1 MEPPPGDLLLP
12 INKELEAL
20 ETALRAELTKLPP
33 RLTLRTL
40 CRGDSSSGL
49 VGLCAVLVLVAAA
62 VDARALE
69 FAGAVV
75 LIVICAVVNLIHGVR
90 ERQLFL
96 RERFDRLG
104 RVLRSVRRG
113 ASTPILSVCENAPL
127 NPNAFSIAPVLRGGR
142 WHAMPTNLLVE
153 GDVIA
158 LAHGSVAPCKLLEVG
173 GVGSECGDGS
183 ESGAEQA
190 GTAGRAAGLVASE
203 GGASS
208 AGEVGGDRGG
218 KLRHTYKRGD
228 RIRRREMPQTP
239 HMSLLLSDPELA
251 FATCG
256 SIRRFRLLE
265 TPVASRLKSR
275 LMVATTPDGQL
286 KEVPRRAARDV
297 PSLVKQ
303 DKVRETTKIV
313 SVVLTIAAFVVGL
326 VRASSLKVQYAIC
339 EFTVCP
345 AGAGAEGSAGGG
357 NATAIGTDSRSL
369 VAWGDLIL
377 MRPVCVLLCL
387 VPISLPIRMFLL
399 DSYSTARLLSVM
411 EEDVRLHSERAR
423 GGEGGGESGGG
434 GGGGGNSSSGV
445 GDGGGSDEE
454 DEEGETRGTRFRD
467 VLKFD
472 KEDRVAVAAELRWQR
487 RTSPSRCGC
496 VYCLEGVGDDSAVS
510 ARSSALRAC
519 FGFVHVTSWCDV
531 KRDRIGTITPHS
543 LL

>member
-1 MEPPPGDLLLP
+1 VALYPCSPLLPSLSPSYPFCLFLRMKRDMTEPPPGDLLLAP
-12 INKELEAL
+12 INTHLAAL
-20 ETALRAELTKLPP
+20 ETALHAELTKLPP

-104 RVLRSVRRG
+104 RVLRSVRHG
-113 ASTPILSVCENAPL
+113 VSTSILSGAMENAPL

-158 LAHGSVAPCKLLEVG
+158 LAHGSVAPCKLLEVD
-173 GVGSECGDGS
+173 GVGSECGVGS

-190 GTAGRAAGLVASE
+190 GTAGRAAGLVASPQE

-208 AGEVGGDRGG
+208 AGEVGGDSGG
-218 KLRHTYKRGD
+218 KPRHTYERGD

-275 LMVATTPDGQL
+275 LMVDTTPDGQL
-286 KEVPRRAARDV
+286 KAAPRRAARDV

-339 EFTVCP
+339 EFTDCP

-357 NATAIGTDSRSL
+357 NASAIGTGSMSL

-411 EEDVRLHSERAR
+411 EEDVRLHSERSR
-423 GGEGGGESGGG
+423 GGEGGGESGGGGG

-445 GDGGGSDEE
+445 GDGGSSDEE

-496 VYCLEGVGDDSAVS
+496 VQ
-510 ARSSALRAC
+510 
-519 FGFVHVTSWCDV
+519 
-531 KRDRIGTITPHS
+531 
-543 LL
+543 LLGGGRGG